1 MQSAPVRID
10 TPLVR
15 SRIKGDR
22 PVSEIIMSFHSI
34 YRFILLLIVP
44 LTAIAADPVAEMAE
58 FSVFGKVG
66 LDELAKSGVKT
77 ATGARMNT
85 ARYLS
90 TQSCY
95 IIPKPP
101 DQVLAAMKRFD
112 PTAHRELKVYLDG
125 ELPASPSTASF
136 AKLNSAPQNSAV
148 QALSAATKAMSPDL
162 QISRAEAQKYAAGQP
177 VFAFWADLLAKRAQD
192 FVAGGA
198 SRQAPYD
205 HSRNPVQPGEEL
217 NGLMKQ
223 QPKVSRQFGGFLGA
237 TGLLGGKGSLPAD
250 NYWQL
255 LEVEDVGV
263 VTLGA
268 SYTRATSGGG
278 AQIADGFYYAS
289 GGYNVALTLYQL
301 WPVSTT
307 GAASTL
313 VWRGDFISANTL
325 GDLHGVERLA
335 SEGAMRK
342 DISKAAAI
350 FLRENSR

>member
-1 MQSAPVRID
+1 
-10 TPLVR
+10 
-15 SRIKGDR
+15 
-22 PVSEIIMSFHSI
+22 MSFNSV
-34 YRFILLLIVP
+34 YRFILLLVVP
-44 LTAIAADPVAEMAE
+44 VAAIAADPVTEMGE
-58 FSVFGKVG
+58 FSVFDKVDLG
-66 LDELAKSGVKT
+66 QLAQSGVKT
-77 ATGARMNT
+77 ATGAPMST
-85 ARYLS
+85 PRYLS
-90 TQSCY
+90 TQSCF

-112 PTAHRELKVYLDG
+112 PTTHRELKVYINT

-136 AKLNSAPQNSAV
+136 AKLNSAPENSAV

-162 QISRAEAQKYAAGQP
+162 QVSRAEAQKYSAGQP
-177 VFAFWADLLAKRAQD
+177 VFAFWTELLAKRAQD

-198 SRQAPYD
+198 SREAPYD
-205 HSRNPVQPGEEL
+205 HAKNSVQPGQEL

-223 QPKVSRQFGGFLGA
+223 QPKISRQFGGFLGA
-237 TGLLGGKGSLPAD
+237 TGLVGGKGSLQAD

-263 VTLGA
+263 LTLGA

-278 AQIADGFYYAS
+278 AQLADGFYYAS

-301 WPVSTT
+301 WPVNA
-307 GAASTL
+307 GGRASTL

-325 GDLHGVERLA
+325 GTLHGIERLA

-342 DISKAAAI
+342 DVSKAATI

>member
-1 MQSAPVRID
+1 MS
-10 TPLVR
+10 
-15 SRIKGDR
+15 K
-22 PVSEIIMSFHSI
+22 IIMSLNCI
-34 YRFILLLIVP
+34 YRFVLLLIVP
-44 LTAIAADPVAEMAE
+44 ATVIAADPVTEMGE

-66 LDELAKSGVKT
+66 LDELAQSGVKT
-77 ATGARMNT
+77 ATGAPMST
-85 ARYLS
+85 PRYLS
-90 TQSCY
+90 TQTCF

-112 PTAHRELKVYLDG
+112 PTAHRELKVYLHS
-125 ELPASPSTASF
+125 ELSGSPSAASF
-136 AKLNSAPQNSAV
+136 AKLNNPPQSSAV

-162 QISRAEAQKYAAGQP
+162 QISRAEAQKYSAGQP
-177 VFAFWADLLAKRAQD
+177 VFAFWTDLLAKRAQD
-192 FVAGGA
+192 FAAGGA

-205 HSRNPVQPGEEL
+205 HSKNPVQPGQEL

-223 QPKVSRQFGGFLGA
+223 QPKVNRQFGGFLGA
-237 TGLLGGKGSLPAD
+237 TGLLGGKGSLQAD

-268 SYTRATSGGG
+268 SYTRTTPGGG
-278 AQIADGFYYAS
+278 AQLADGFYYAS

-301 WPVSTT
+301 WPVNT
-307 GAASTL
+307 GGQTSTL

-325 GDLHGVERLA
+325 GTLHGIERLA

-342 DISKAAAI
+342 DISKAATI